1 MAGSTYAIRIS
12 SQKGGVGKTT
22 LSVNLACAL
31 SGMGYETLL
40 YDADYS
46 DPTVGLHL
54 GLEDVNSGSYELVTG
69 KIKDIQKTIVK
80 YGPTGL
86 SVIPAAMHR
95 MVSVPT
101 GSQIRRLTDRL
112 LKLKYDFI
120 IVDTPPATLYRE
132 TSGFFSKSLII
143 TTPELSATI
152 SAVRMASLYSSY
164 GMPHDLVINRYSGKR
179 FELSVREIEE
189 TYGRRAQAA
198 LPEDTTV
205 PESIATHIPAYIF
218 RRNSPFSRA
227 VGDLARFFEGDSP
240 AQGRTPPASRGSAGK
255 LSMLF
260 GGAWK

>member
-22 LSVNLACAL
+22 ISVNLACAL
-31 SGMGYETLL
+31 SQLGYETLL

-46 DPTVGLHL
+46 DPTVSLHL

-69 KIKDIQKTIVK
+69 KVKDIQKAIVK

-95 MVSVPT
+95 VVSMPT
-101 GSQIRRLTDRL
+101 GPQIRRMTDRL

-132 TSGFFSKSLII
+132 TSGFYSKSLII

-152 SAVRMASLYSSY
+152 SAVRMASLYGSY
-164 GMPHDLVINRYSGKR
+164 GMPHDLVINRYAGKR

-189 TYGRRAQAA
+189 TYGRRAQVA
-198 LPEDTTV
+198 LPEDVTV
-205 PESIATHIPAYIF
+205 PESIAAHIPAYIF
-218 RRNSPFSRA
+218 RRNSPFSRSI
-227 VGDLARFFEGDSP
+227 GDLAGFFEGDSP
-240 AQGRTPPASRGSAGK
+240 VQRRSPASRGGAGK
-255 LSMLF
+255 LSILF
-260 GGAWK
+260 GGAGK